1 VRANTGTIRTVETIV
16 NGPSREELNAK
27 VAANAADNAAQIAKL
42 ESQMDRM
49 MVEMHKAMAEM
60 HKALADNLK
69 WTVGLVCLI
78 IALSMSLLNFM
89 MRSYIDEAVRKAVDE
104 RLPAAEQRAGHTPD
118 AETVTPPTAGKAGY

>member
-1 VRANTGTIRTVETIV
+1 METIV

-27 VAANAADNAAQIAKL
+27 VAANAADTAAQIARL
-42 ESQMDRM
+42 EGKMDRM
-49 MVEMHKAMAEM
+49 MAEM

-69 WTVGLVCLI
+69 WTVGLVCVI
-78 IALSMSLLNFM
+78 IALSMSMLNFM

-118 AETVTPPTAGKAGY
+118 ADTVTPPTAGKAGY